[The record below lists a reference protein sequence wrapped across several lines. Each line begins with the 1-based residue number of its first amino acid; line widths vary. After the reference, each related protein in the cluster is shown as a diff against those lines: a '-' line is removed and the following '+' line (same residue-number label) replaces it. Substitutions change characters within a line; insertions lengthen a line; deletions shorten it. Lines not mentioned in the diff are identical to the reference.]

1 MAMSSAGVPG
11 TSGACLPGTS
21 SIDDPN
27 GPSTTPRT
35 RKRVRQHDK
44 WQRSMSKRLRNS
56 GEEYVTAK
64 KKTVSV

>member
-1 MAMSSAGVPG
+1 MTMSSACVPG
-11 TSGACLPGTS
+11 TSSACVPGTS

-35 RKRVRQHDK
+35 RKRVRQPNK
-44 WQRSMSKRLRNS
+44 WQRSVSKQLRNS